1 MPRISD
7 QDINVVRAKADI
19 VDVISR
25 YLQVQRKGK
34 SYVALCPFHDDH
46 SPSMSISPDRQIY
59 KCFVCGAGGNVFTF
73 VQNYEKV
80 SFTEAV
86 AQVANIVG
94 YPLSLEN
101 DLPAKPE
108 DPHKKAMYKVME
120 EMIRYTIYAL
130 NTNEAVLEKQYLED
144 RGLNDQI
151 RAKFEIGYNPP
162 NDALYHFL
170 KAKGYKESD
179 MVDCNVVRTGPRGI
193 NDVFSG
199 RITFPIH
206 DQHGN
211 PIGFSARSIDPNN
224 PSKYINT
231 TDTELFR
238 KSDIVYNYHRAKSQA
253 RKEGCV
259 YVTEGVTD
267 VIAFAKAGID
277 NCVCTLGTSCTDH
290 QIQLLKSLAPKIVF
304 CYDGDDAGQKATWR
318 AAKMALGKNCRV
330 TVIDNQSGKD
340 PDEIV
345 RSQGADGLKA
355 MVRKELTWMEFVLM
369 FLQKHTNMDNYS
381 ERREFVRRAEAEI
394 SLLEDELDRQ
404 HFTDELSRIS
414 GFKLNYQPKAV
425 RQEHTS
431 VLPAAK
437 VPDGFAEAEDIILA
451 MMLASPEAARR
462 YSDHLGYLTDKTKHT
477 ASMMIIDAYRTKGR
491 AEPSAL
497 IDETDNEDIRQ
508 LFVRLATHWAC
519 SIPYEEKILDGAIR
533 KVLIQA
539 KTTQADAFR
548 QALQGPLSSENREII
563 LNQYQECLM
572 DLRRYIDEDNK
583 QD

>member
-7 QDINVVRAKADI
+7 QDINAVRAKADI

-101 DLPAKPE
+101 DLPVKPE

-355 MVRKELTWMEFVLM
+355 MIRKELTWMEFVLM

-414 GFKLNYQPKAV
+414 GFKLNYQPKA

-462 YSDHLGYLTDKTKHT
+462 YS
-477 ASMMIIDAYRTKGR
+477 
-491 AEPSAL
+491 
-497 IDETDNEDIRQ
+497 
-508 LFVRLATHWAC
+508 
-519 SIPYEEKILDGAIR
+519 
-533 KVLIQA
+533 
-539 KTTQADAFR
+539 
-548 QALQGPLSSENREII
+548 
-563 LNQYQECLM
+563 
-572 DLRRYIDEDNK
+572 
-583 QD
+583 